1 MYIWRD
7 IYLLG
12 GGMAPVLL
20 PENPMNGGA
29 WWATVQGVAKGSDTT
44 EHTHM
49 YICVYICIHINKYMH
64 RSLCYTPETN
74 TIL

>member
-1 MYIWRD
+1 
-7 IYLLG
+7 
-12 GGMAPVLL
+12 MAPVLL